1 MTRSW
6 HYWCLCLPWVPSL
19 LPLCYLPFSWKNG
32 PRTMHQLTQKGL
44 QTLPGL
50 PPGELEDMCRM
61 CSTGRVPAHPGKFI
75 RRQGCGCGE
84 GKAPVWVYN
93 WDDTPIGCIIN
104 KQKRGCWMTWC
115 LKRGRGFSG
124 FMSGHRARRVN
135 QVPPPPLERP
145 QSKNVQLCPNPW
157 IKDTALESLWVT
169 GPGPL
174 GWLTPPPH
182 KNSVRSPT
190 LLPLFEFHLKLWI
203 PNFGEWMHENFLP
216 RFLAVSWAL
225 ATVPVFEL
233 EA

>member
-1 MTRSW
+1 MTWSW
-6 HYWCLCLPWVPSL
+6 RYWCLCSSPLLFFLLGFHSFPGPLPSSSL
-19 LPLCYLPFSWKNG
+19 LSALQLEEWPKDHASAG
-32 PRTMHQLTQKGL
+32 PPRALGIAQAATWGARGHVW
-44 QTLPGL
+44 
-50 PPGELEDMCRM
+50 M
-61 CSTGRVPAHPGKFI
+61 CSTGRVPAYPGKFI

-93 WDDTPIGCIIN
+93 WDDTPIVCIIN

-115 LKRGRGFSG
+115 LKQGRGFSG

-157 IKDTALESLWVT
+157 IKDTALESLWVN

-182 KNSVRSPT
+182 KENSVRSPT

-203 PNFGEWMHENFLP
+203 PNSGE
-216 RFLAVSWAL
+216 
-225 ATVPVFEL
+225 
-233 EA
+233 